1 MTEPIRVSDNQAERR
16 YEAWV
21 GDDLAGFL
29 TYRLGPGR
37 IVLVHTETEDGWH
50 GHGVGGRLAA
60 SALDDAR
67 GRGLRVTPLCPFVA
81 DYISRHPE
89 YDDLVHPSDD

>member
-1 MTEPIRVSDNQAERR
+1 MTEPIRVADNPAEHR

-29 TYRLGPGR
+29 TYRFRPGR
-37 IVLVHTETEDGWH
+37 IVLVHTETEDGWQ

-60 SALDDAR
+60 GALDDAR
-67 GRGLRVTPLCPFVA
+67 ARGLRVTPLCPFVA

-89 YDDLVHPSDD
+89 YADVVEPSND